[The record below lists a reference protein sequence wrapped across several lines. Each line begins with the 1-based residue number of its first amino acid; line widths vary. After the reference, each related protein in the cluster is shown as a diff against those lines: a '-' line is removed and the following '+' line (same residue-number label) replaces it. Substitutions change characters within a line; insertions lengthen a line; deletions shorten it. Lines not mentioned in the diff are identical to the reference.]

1 VRRTGALLIVLV
13 AVATV
18 QGQPVAVPNP
28 GFEEGA
34 VGRVGPSGWV
44 LAGEGEWLGEGRA
57 GEARADERSIAA
69 TGNGDNTS
77 YWRSDPL
84 PLEADGVYQVSFY
97 ARSVAGEGGTPITG
111 PVFCNVDLGGIPEEW
126 ERYSSVFVAP
136 HEVTEEVAWLRFGQW
151 HCDGTVAF
159 DNIQVTG
166 VQPLYGRV
174 GDLELGEG
182 EEVAGNEYVFRAPIH
197 TSSRNHSRALAWHQ
211 CGFNSYRLVFGAESE
226 LVYRHRLGD
235 RRQMSANFDVN
246 IGWYSGGQ
254 LEVSV
259 SGDGEAWRALGTQDT
274 LGMVTYSVPRELL
287 PAEEVWVRFQS
298 LTERELGADSDPGSL
313 QIHDYTYRARLSGA
327 PLEGR
332 GSTRFAAVLAT
343 DERVPVRLAAVGEG
357 LPGRIDTV
365 VLQVVNA
372 TGRSLTV
379 QGAVIF
385 LGPGVSTP
393 DPVGAQVVVPPGRAE
408 VWLPYTYQGTGEVQM
423 TVMLDGD
430 VKFQADVALH
440 VPELYA
446 SHYGELLPGSS
457 EEVGLWWASSG
468 WKVARER
475 GVPSAPG
482 EALLIRAARN
492 EVEAA
497 QLVLRP
503 ARDLRQVRLEP
514 RELKGPGGARIPAE
528 AVEVLRVAYVPVTR
542 PTDRTGAVG
551 LWPDPLPPVR
561 EALDLKAGVNQPF
574 WVRVKV
580 PRGVPAGVYRGEI
593 RVRAEGYRATAP
605 IAVEVYDFD
614 LPDRMTCQTAFG
626 FSPGNVWRYHGLVEE
641 ADKRT
646 VLDRYLTNYAAHHIS
661 PYDPALLDPPE
672 VEWPEVPANLA
683 PGQVL
688 TPRIDWAA
696 WDRAMS
702 RALEELHFNSFR
714 LAIPGMGG
722 GTFQARR
729 EPELLGYGED
739 TAAYGALFKGY
750 VVVVQEHLRQRGW
763 LDEAF
768 VYWFDEP
775 DPKDYEFVMNG
786 FRKLAEAGPDITRML
801 TEQVDEGLI
810 GGPNVWCPVSSSF
823 QPEET
828 EARLAAGERFWW
840 YVCTGPK
847 APYCTL
853 FIDHPATELRVWL
866 WQTWERGIDGILVWQ
881 TNYWT
886 SGAAYPDH
894 PQNPYEDPMGWVSG
908 YSTAVGTR
916 RAWGNGDGRFVYPP
930 EAAAGVADEPVLDGP
945 VDSIRWEMLRDG
957 IEDYEYLAMLRR
969 LLSRYE
975 GHLGEERLAEYRGL
989 LEVPEEITSSMTSFA
1004 RDPGPVEAQRDRVAR
1019 AVAELARLSP

>member
-1 VRRTGALLIVLV
+1 MRRTGAFLIVLA
-13 AVATV
+13 AVAATHA
-18 QGQPVAVPNP
+18 QPVIVPNP

-34 VGRVGPSGWV
+34 PGRVAPAGWV
-44 LAGEGEWLGEGRA
+44 LAGQGEWLAEGGASQRA
-57 GEARADERSIAA
+57 IAA
-69 TGNGDNTS
+69 TGNGDDTS
-77 YWRSDPL
+77 YWRSEPL
-84 PLEADGVYQVSFY
+84 PLEPDGVYQVSFS
-97 ARSVAGEGGTPITG
+97 ARSVAGAGGTPITG

-126 ERYSSVFVAP
+126 ALYSSIFAAP
-136 HEVTEEVAWLRFGQW
+136 HEVTDEVAWLRFGQW
-151 HCDGTVAF
+151 HRDGTVAF
-159 DNIQVTG
+159 DNIQVTR

-197 TSSRNHSRALAWHQ
+197 TSSRNHSRPLARHQ

-235 RRQMSANFDVN
+235 RQQLTADFDVN
-246 IGWYSGGQ
+246 VGWYSGGQ

-259 SGDGEAWRALGTQDT
+259 SGDGAAWRAVGTQDT
-274 LGMVTYSVPRELL
+274 LGMVTYRVPQDLL
-287 PAEEVWVRFQS
+287 PAEEVWVRFRS
-298 LTERELGADSDPGSL
+298 LAERELGPDSDPGSF
-313 QIHDYTYRARLSGA
+313 QIHDYTYRATVSGA
-327 PLEGR
+327 PLEGW
-332 GSTRFAAVLAT
+332 GSTRFAAVQVA
-343 DERVPVRLAAVGEG
+343 DAEVPVRLLDLGET
-357 LPGRIDTV
+357 LPGRPDTV
-365 VLQVVNA
+365 VLEVGNPTA
-372 TGRSLTV
+372 RSLTV
-379 QGAVIF
+379 RGAV
-385 LGPGVSTP
+385 
-393 DPVGAQVVVPPGRAE
+393 VVARRGHPTSDAVERVVRVPAGGGE
-408 VWLPYTYQGTGEVQM
+408 VRLPYEFEGTGDVQM
-423 TVMLDGD
+423 AVVLDGE
-430 VKFQADVALH
+430 VKYQADVALH

-446 SHYGELLPGSS
+446 SHYGAVLPGSS
-457 EEVGLWWASSG
+457 DEVGLWWASSG
-468 WKVARER
+468 WKIARER
-475 GVPSAPG
+475 GLPSAPG

-503 ARDLRQVRLEP
+503 VRDLRQVRLEP
-514 RELKGPGGARIPAE
+514 RDLKGPGGARIPAE

-542 PTDRTGAVG
+542 PTDPTGAVG

-561 EALDLKAGVNQPF
+561 EALDLEAGVNQPF
-574 WVRVKV
+574 WVRVRV

-593 RVRAEGYRATAP
+593 RMRAEGYRATAP

-614 LPDRMTCQTAFG
+614 LPERMTCQTAFG
-626 FSPGNVWRYHGLVEE
+626 FSPRNVWWYHGLTEE
-641 ADKRT
+641 ADRRA
-646 VLDRYLTNYAAHHIS
+646 VLDRYLVNYAAHHIS
-661 PYDPALLDPPE
+661 PYDPAPLDPPE
-672 VEWPEVPANLA
+672 VVWPEVPADLA

-688 TPRIDWAA
+688 TPRVDWTA

-702 RALEELHFNSFR
+702 RALDELRFNSFR
-714 LAIPGMGG
+714 LSIPGMGG
-722 GTFQARR
+722 GTFHARR

-750 VVVVQEHLRQRGW
+750 VRAVQEHLRKRGW

-786 FRKLAEAGPDITRML
+786 FGKLAEAGPEIARML
-801 TEQVDEGLI
+801 TEQVEEGLI
-810 GGPNVWCPVSSSF
+810 GGPNLWCPVSPNF
-823 QPEET
+823 QPEES
-828 EARLAAGERFWW
+828 EVRRAAGERFWW
-840 YVCTGPK
+840 YVCTVPK

-866 WQTWERGIDGILVWQ
+866 WQTWARGIDGILVWQ

-908 YSTAVGTR
+908 YSTAAGTR

-930 EAAAGVADEPVLDGP
+930 EAAAGVAEEPVLDGP

-957 IEDYEYLAMLRR
+957 IEDYEYLVMLRG
-969 LLSRYE
+969 LLGRYE
-975 GHLGEERLAEYRGL
+975 GHLEAEQLAQFRGL
-989 LEVPEEITSSMTSFA
+989 LEVPEEITSSMTSFT